1 MDRSTRVIWLVT
13 LTIIPGAIDEGTVP
27 QRPRLAHELRVA
39 CMRIARR
46 ARQESGGLAPHLFA
60 ALAPLEV
67 EPRTATWLAAREQV
81 SNASMSRTV
90 KDLESLGFLRR
101 SEHPTDGRQRVLTMT
116 PAGRAAIA
124 ESRRRRTSW
133 MNRQL
138 EDCTA
143 EELEVLTAA
152 TAILTR
158 MTERPAATT
167 AAAGGGR

>member
-1 MDRSTRVIWLVT
+1 MPRS
-13 LTIIPGAIDEGTVP
+13 
-27 QRPRLAHELRVA
+27 RLAHELRVA

-67 EPRTATWLAAREQV
+67 EPRTATWLADREQV

-90 KDLESLGFLRR
+90 RELETLGLLARA
-101 SEHPTDGRQRVLTMT
+101 EHPTDRRQLVLTVT
-116 PAGRAAIA
+116 EAGRDALA

-133 MNRQL
+133 MSRQL
-138 EDCTA
+138 DACTA

-158 MTERPAATT
+158 MTEQPV
-167 AAAGGGR
+167 AAAQGGATR